1 MQLTYI
7 TTRKHLEEYCAEL
20 AVRDIPEFGLH
31 LRIEDGVRTPLQ
43 NSAMHLYFRQLAEAL
58 NDAGYDMKRVINVD
72 IPWTE
77 ESVKK
82 WLWGTLMQAMYDKK
96 HTAKLSTAEVGKVYE
111 ALARLMSE
119 KFSISVPFPV
129 DEMPMI

>member
-7 TTRKHLEEYCAEL
+7 TTRQHLESYCAEL
-20 AVRDIPEFGLH
+20 AVREIPEFGLH
-31 LRIEDGVRTPLQ
+31 LRIEDGVRSPAQ
-43 NSAMHLYFRQLAEAL
+43 NNSMHLYYRQLAEAL

-96 HTAKLSTAEVGKVYE
+96 HTSELSPKEVGKIYE
-111 ALARLMSE
+111 ALARIMAE
-119 KFSISVPFPV
+119 KYSTSVPFPV
-129 DEMPMI
+129 DEMPLI